1 MTGVVESKAASRDE
15 SESVFAKLHQ
25 QYADL
30 SPKGKLVT
38 GVAVGFV
45 GSRLA
50 LGTVTKVVKIGAGAF
65 IAYVQRRQQHST
77 CQYPSTM
84 NA

>member
-1 MTGVVESKAASRDE
+1 MVGVVEGKAANRDE
-15 SESVFAKLHQ
+15 SDSVFAKLHQ

-50 LGTVTKVVKIGAGAF
+50 LGTVTKVAKLGAGAF
-65 IAYVQRRQQHST
+65 IAYVQRRIHST